1 MINDSVSGEEVLTRI
16 GRDLQGKI
24 ARIRSCNHMLSAFFE
39 GQADDDQ
46 RKCFEAIERD
56 CADLKS
62 IIHNLIDLD
71 RCYEENPDLQ
81 PSPIHL
87 NRFLSNLVSDYD
99 SESIFKKRVKLHFE
113 DIDEPIHIMIDP
125 RAIER
130 VVQLVLSNAV
140 KFSHPDTEIIVKFI
154 RYANVA
160 NISVADQ
167 GIGIPKKLRPYLF
180 SNFTKAARL
189 GTAGAESAGLGLYL
203 AKNIVEKH
211 QGSIWLESEE
221 GIGTNVF
228 INLPIRDRI

>member
-1 MINDSVSGEEVLTRI
+1 MINDSVSGEEVLARI

-24 ARIRSCNHMLSAFFE
+24 ARIRSCNHMLTAFFE
-39 GQADDDQ
+39 SMADEDQ
-46 RKCFEAIERD
+46 QKCFAAIEQD

-71 RCYEENPDLQ
+71 RCYEENPDLK
-81 PSPIHL
+81 PSPTHL
-87 NRFLSNLVSDYD
+87 NRFLSNLVSNYD
-99 SESIFKKRVKLHFE
+99 SEAISKKRVKLHFE
-113 DIDEPIHIMIDP
+113 DIDEAIHIIIDP
-125 RAIER
+125 QAIER
-130 VVQLVLSNAV
+130 VFSYILSNAI
-140 KFSHPDTEIIVKFI
+140 KFSQPDSEIVVKVI

-180 SNFTKAARL
+180 SKFTKAARR
-189 GTAGAESAGLGLYL
+189 GTNGEESAGLGLYL

-221 GIGTNVF
+221 GTGTNVF
-228 INLPIRDRI
+228 INLPIRDRL

>member
-1 MINDSVSGEEVLTRI
+1 MMNDSVSGEEVLTQI
-16 GRDLQGKI
+16 GRELQNKI
-24 ARIRSCNHMLSAFFE
+24 ARIRSCNQTLTTFFE
-39 GQADDDQ
+39 NTADDDH
-46 RKCFEAIERD
+46 KKYFSTIEQD

-71 RCYEENPDLQ
+71 HCYEENPDLK
-81 PSPIHL
+81 PAPTHL
-87 NRFLSNLVSDYD
+87 NRFLSELVSSYD
-99 SESIFKKRVKLHFE
+99 SEAIYKKRIKLHFE
-113 DIDEPIHIMIDP
+113 DIDESIHIMIDP
-125 RAIER
+125 QAIRRAFSHI
-130 VVQLVLSNAV
+130 LSNAI
-140 KFSHPDTEIIVKFI
+140 KFSQPDSEVVIKMI

-180 SNFTKAARL
+180 SKFTKAARR
-189 GTAGAESAGLGLYL
+189 GTNGEESAGLGLYL
-203 AKNIVEKH
+203 TKNIIEKH